1 MKSIKIIFI
10 LLFTSY
16 STFGQKIL
24 SVDFDAIK
32 LEIEDSNS
40 TNYYPLLL
48 EQFSNFDSTLTLN
61 EYKLLYYG
69 STFQK
74 KYSPY
79 GADSKESAFYKEYNT
94 KNFKAAIPI
103 GEEILKE
110 NPINVTLLF
119 KLMVSHFQL
128 DEETKSKNYARS
140 YYRLLDVIYN
150 SGDGSSI
157 KTAYV
162 VINVSDEYQII
173 SDLRLFNT
181 SQALVGVTDVLTI
194 DTKNQKVEKGQKKIK
209 ELYFNVSKPLSHL
222 NQMFKEKE

>member
-10 LLFTSY
+10 FLFTSY

-32 LEIEDSNS
+32 IEIQNSNS
-40 TNYYPLLL
+40 TNYYPLLV
-48 EQFSNFDSTLTLN
+48 ERFSNFDSTLTFN

-69 STFQK
+69 STFQDN
-74 KYSPY
+74 YSPY
-79 GADSKESAFYKEYNT
+79 GTNSKETDFYKEYNN

-110 NPINVTLLF
+110 NPINIKLIF
-119 KLMVSHFQL
+119 KLMVSYHQL
-128 DEETKSKNYARS
+128 DEEIKSKNYARN

-150 SGDGSSI
+150 SGDGKSI

-162 VINVSDEYQII
+162 VIVISDEYQIL

-181 SQALVGVTDVLTI
+181 SQALFGVTDILTI
-194 DTKNQKVEKGQKKIK
+194 DTKNQKIEKGKKKIK
-209 ELYFNVSKPLSHL
+209 ELYFNVSKPLSNL
-222 NQMFKEKE
+222 SQMFKEKE

>member
-16 STFGQKIL
+16 SIFGQKVL

-40 TNYYPLLL
+40 TNYYPSLL
-48 EQFSNFDSTLTLN
+48 ERFSNFDSTLTLN

-69 STFQK
+69 STFQEN
-74 KYSPY
+74 YSPY
-79 GADSKESAFYKEYNT
+79 GADSKESDFYKEYNT
-94 KNFKAAIPI
+94 KNFKTAIPI
-103 GEEILKE
+103 GEALLKE
-110 NPINVTLLF
+110 NPINVTLIF
-119 KLMVSHFQL
+119 KLMVSHYQL
-128 DEETKSKNYARS
+128 DEETTSRNYARN
-140 YYRLLDVIYN
+140 YYHLLDVIYN
-150 SGDGSSI
+150 SGDGKSI

-194 DTKNQKVEKGQKKIK
+194 DTKNQKVEKGQQKIK

-222 NQMFKEKE
+222 NKMFKEK